1 MTNAIQKLGRKLS
14 ILLGENDPIDNY
26 VLQQNATSDKVFA
39 KNYLQDLIPYRLYD
53 EGTLLYENKKSG

>member
-53 EGTLLYENKKSG
+53 EGTLL